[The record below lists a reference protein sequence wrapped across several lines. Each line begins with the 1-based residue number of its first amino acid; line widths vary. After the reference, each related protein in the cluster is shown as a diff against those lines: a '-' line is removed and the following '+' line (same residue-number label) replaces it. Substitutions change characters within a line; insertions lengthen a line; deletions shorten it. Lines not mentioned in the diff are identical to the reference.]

1 MNSFRALFR
10 ALSYE
15 EKRQRNVLDQ
25 GGELIQE
32 TRHWDDA
39 AGKTHP
45 LRSKEEAFDY
55 RYFPEPDLVPIE
67 PDPEWVER
75 LRRSLP
81 ELPQER
87 FHRFIEQFGLT
98 GDIAS
103 MLTSEKALADYF
115 EKAVETGQDQKE
127 LAKWIA
133 GDLSAML
140 RESLVPIQ
148 SCPVTPAGLGELV
161 GLVARKVLSGK
172 MAKDVLR
179 EAFETGRGPEEIV
192 DEKGLFQIAD
202 ARELE
207 VVVEKI
213 IAENPAAADDMRNG
227 KEQALKFLMG
237 QVMKKTR
244 GKANPEVAS
253 RLLKQ
258 RLLGKD

>member
-1 MNSFRALFR
+1 
-10 ALSYE
+10 
-15 EKRQRNVLDQ
+15 
-25 GGELIQE
+25 
-32 TRHWDDA
+32 
-39 AGKTHP
+39 
-45 LRSKEEAFDY
+45 LRGN
-55 RYFPEPDLVPIE
+55 
-67 PDPEWVER
+67 
-75 LRRSLP
+75 LP

-98 GDIAS
+98 RDIAS
-103 MLTSEKALADYF
+103 MMTGEKALAGYF
-115 EKAVETGQDQKE
+115 EKTVESGQDPKE
-127 LAKWIA
+127 LAKWVA

-140 RESLVPIQ
+140 REAVVPIQ

-161 GLVARKVLSGK
+161 GLVDRKVISGK

-179 EAFETGRGPEEIV
+179 EAFETGRGPEQIV

-202 ARELE
+202 SRELE
-207 VVVEKI
+207 VVVDEI
-213 IAENPAAADDMRNG
+213 IAENPSAADDMRNG

-258 RLLGKD
+258 KLIGKD